1 MDHCSRCGQEK
12 PDIEKRYS
20 FNLYA
25 GRICTKCCAGF
36 RDNCGIG
43 QPQGNQADLD
53 EPIDE
58 DE

>member
-1 MDHCSRCGQEK
+1 MKRCSFG
-12 PDIEKRYS
+12 I
-20 FNLYA
+20 YA
-25 GRICTKCCAGF
+25 GMLCVKCCAGY

-58 DE
+58 EDY